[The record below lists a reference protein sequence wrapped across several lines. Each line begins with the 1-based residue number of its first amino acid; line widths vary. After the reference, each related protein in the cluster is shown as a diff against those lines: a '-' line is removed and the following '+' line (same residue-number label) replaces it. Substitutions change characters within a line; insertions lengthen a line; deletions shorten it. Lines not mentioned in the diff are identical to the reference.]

1 MQQDKKLTLL
11 QVRAW
16 IPFGRY
22 DQLNGFYF
30 AVCSLASTCLLHK
43 TKFDCT
49 QQHLHQLPSRHDTF
63 ASTLSSTDPH
73 LHHASPPNQRTH
85 PNRDAPMPRNTPRH
99 GIQILWTKHGPD
111 KQMRAQR
118 RTRRHD
124 ANKHNARPQRQQR
137 NVASPD
143 GPAQPV
149 LGGLLLVAREVRQER
164 VLARHP
170 IARVELGCGD
180 VAGCAAVG
188 AEQEEACQREVD
200 GAGPVGEEDEGAYRD
215 DVVAAYAVVGV
226 GEVDGGYGVCVAQG
240 EEGGL
245 REEERR

>member
-1 MQQDKKLTLL
+1 
-11 QVRAW
+11 
-16 IPFGRY
+16 
-22 DQLNGFYF
+22 
-30 AVCSLASTCLLHK
+30 
-43 TKFDCT
+43 
-49 QQHLHQLPSRHDTF
+49 
-63 ASTLSSTDPH
+63 
-73 LHHASPPNQRTH
+73 
-85 PNRDAPMPRNTPRH
+85 MPRHAPRH
-99 GIQILWTKHGPD
+99 GIQILWTKHSPD
-111 KQMRAQR
+111 EQVRAQR

-124 ANKHNARPQRQQR
+124 ANQHDAGPQRQQR

-149 LGGLLLVAREVRQER
+149 GSALLLGARELGQER

-170 IARVELGCGD
+170 VARVELGGGH

-188 AEQEEACQREVD
+188 AEQDEACQREVD
-200 GAGPVGEEDEGAYRD
+200 GAGPVGEEDEEAHRD